1 MLATSLILG
10 NSQGNGGR
18 ERPCALCTPLCWF
31 PQHAADTRLRMA
43 LIVPKIRSSSAP
55 VPQEDRERERER
67 APEGFPHL
75 RRSVRLDVHKSR
87 GQAKAVENFGS
98 NIRDMA
104 LRVAGIRS

>member
-31 PQHAADTRLRMA
+31 PEHAADTRLRMA

-55 VPQEDRERERER
+55 VRQEYPERQRERGP
-67 APEGFPHL
+67 AGFPYL
-75 RRSVRLDVHKSR
+75 RMSVRLDVHKSR
-87 GQAKAVENFGS
+87 GQAKAVENFES
-98 NIRDMA
+98 SMRDMA
-104 LRVAGIRS
+104 LRVAGI